1 MANLPGD
8 ANGVRT
14 LPQDWLRISLT
25 PIWGT
30 SQPPPQ
36 PITTSNQNSASGG
49 PNLAQYLFYSAEASM
64 THTTG
69 LGVGSVMNRHSAPE
83 RSPNPRHTGR
93 AHLTSI
99 SPTLTLQADDY
110 WAIRLNVPVL
120 VFHIFL
126 AWTQACGVPCSPL
139 MLEDAALAQG
149 EVIGIVIGAI
159 ALFSIIS
166 ILPIFLVWHR
176 RRRQAAAAARPVN
189 QALVLSSSMEQVSVE
204 RWLEQQN
211 TNSDIE
217 QYAEDTCAPF
227 PVFTLGAWA
236 FGVSAPLPFFDL
248 APPYVS
254 APYHPLPILPTPNP
268 PNYLVANPPSVIH
281 HRTPQTARAVE
292 LQLQGPVPDA
302 IVEFSSSIGVIMRFI

>member
-1 MANLPGD
+1 M
-8 ANGVRT
+8 VRV
-14 LPQDWLRISLT
+14 QSL
-25 PIWGT
+25 
-30 SQPPPQ
+30 
-36 PITTSNQNSASGG
+36 
-49 PNLAQYLFYSAEASM
+49 
-64 THTTG
+64 
-69 LGVGSVMNRHSAPE
+69 
-83 RSPNPRHTGR
+83 
-93 AHLTSI
+93 AHLTFI

-110 WAIRLNVPVL
+110 WTIRLNVPVL

-176 RRRQAAAAARPVN
+176 RRRQAIAAARPVN

-217 QYAEDTCAPF
+217 QYAEDT
-227 PVFTLGAWA
+227 W
-236 FGVSAPLPFFDL
+236 
-248 APPYVS
+248 YVQ
-254 APYHPLPILPTPNP
+254 I
-268 PNYLVANPPSVIH
+268 PSFS
-281 HRTPQTARAVE
+281 P
-292 LQLQGPVPDA
+292 
-302 IVEFSSSIGVIMRFI
+302 SSSSLSLPCIISFQVMGLGIRFGTGIGNGKSPDTDILA